1 MTPEPTHRRLGGL
14 LAVASVA
21 VLVLAGVLLA
31 LVLTRGG
38 GGSSSGDDATV
49 GAGVLPTA
57 PASAPVTTARATV
70 QTHPASTPGGWPVGA
85 TGFTVVLATL
95 ARRDHPRAEAERR
108 ARAVQVP
115 GLTAR
120 VLDSSQ
126 HPRLRPDIWIVYV
139 GRYPTR
145 ARAQRIAGQL
155 AAAGIERGIVER
167 LTG

>member
-1 MTPEPTHRRLGGL
+1 MTPEPTRGRLGGL

-21 VLVLAGVLLA
+21 VLVVAGVLLA
-31 LVLTRGG
+31 LVLAG
-38 GGSSSGDDATV
+38 GGSDDPAGTDSA

-57 PASAPVTTARATV
+57 PASVAATTVRATV
-70 QTHPASTPGGWPVGA
+70 QTHPAAAGVWPVGA

-95 ARRDHPRAEAERR
+95 AKADHPRAAAERR

-115 GLTAR
+115 GLAAR

-139 GRYPTR
+139 GRYSTR
-145 ARAQRIAGQL
+145 ARAQRVAGQL
-155 AAAGIERGIVER
+155 AAAGVERGIVER